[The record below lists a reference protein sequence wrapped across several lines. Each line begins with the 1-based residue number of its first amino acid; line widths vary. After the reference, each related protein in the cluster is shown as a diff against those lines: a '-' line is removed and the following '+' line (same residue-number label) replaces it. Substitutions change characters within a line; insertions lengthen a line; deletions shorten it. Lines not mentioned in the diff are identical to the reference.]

1 MKLRPTIF
9 LSGVSSEF
17 ASFREERGPMRLY
30 MGQPV

>member
-17 ASFREERGPMRLY
+17 ASFRDAVEIEI
-30 MGQPV
+30 VK